1 MKKVLLSVLA
11 VGMLT
16 ACSQDET
23 VDMQAPSKIA
33 FAGAFVDNVTRAA
46 VDPSITTAT
55 IANFDVWGYM
65 TKQSGV
71 VFNHEKVWKA
81 GETWTYAET
90 QNWVAGKQFSF
101 AAVAPSDQ
109 AEKNIKVTPATAG
122 DNVLASI
129 DFTNVNAGNIDLLYA
144 TSGLVEADDYIADPT
159 KAVDLKFNHKLSK
172 VKFTFTNGFAN
183 ENANIKITNIKMTA
197 PEKGTY
203 TVAPEGWAING
214 LSNVTLDFG
223 GMADNLAVLARG
235 ASVESA
241 NECLTIPAAATQKY
255 TVTFD
260 VEVFYGDVQAFVPST
275 KTVEVEGVVLEIGK
289 AYNFTTTLDA
299 SNFSDA
305 VEDNPLVPI
314 KFNVVKVE
322 NWIDVAN
329 EDLNATIGGT
339 ISKDWAL
346 VTNAHATATISLADG
361 VTFDGAGHTLAI
373 TKGTEN
379 YYDGNK
385 HLILMQI
392 PGSATIKNL
401 TIDGNNQLWDAD
413 NNASTTGD
421 NYGIRGI
428 YSTGSGTVT
437 LDNVTIKNVAY
448 TFNDNVAKTLKV
460 INSTLEGW
468 TYYNSE
474 ATFENVN
481 FTVGSF
487 YAAPATQYSN
497 NDNGTLRP
505 YGNTTLRN
513 CNFAENYWIDMQMLK
528 SKGNTIKFEN
538 CTYNGT
544 LITKDNI
551 STLNFIENYDAS
563 VVVW

>member
-23 VDMQAPSKIA
+23 VDMQASSKIA

-109 AEKNIKVTPATAG
+109 AEKNIKVTPATEG
-122 DNVLASI
+122 NNVLASI

-144 TSGLVEADDYIADPT
+144 TSGLVNADAYIQDPT
-159 KAVDLKFNHKLSK
+159 KAVDLTFNHKLSK

-214 LSNVTLDFG
+214 ESNVTLDFG

-260 VEVFYGDVQAFVPST
+260 VEVFYGDVQAFAPST

-305 VEDNPLVPI
+305 VEENPLVPI

-346 VTNAHATATISLADG
+346 VTNAQTTATVSLADG
-361 VTFDGAGHTLAI
+361 VTFDGAGHTLSI
-373 TKGTEN
+373 TEGTNAYLE
-379 YYDGNK
+379 DATLR
-385 HLILMQI
+385 LIKTM
-392 PGSATIKNL
+392 GDASIKNL
-401 TIDGNNQLWDAD
+401 TIDGNNIVYDED
-413 NNASTTGD
+413 NNPSTTKN

-428 YSTGSGTVT
+428 YLTGNGDVT
-437 LDNVTIKNVAY
+437 IDNVTIKNVTY
-448 TFNDNVAKTLKV
+448 TLNDNGNKTLKV
-460 INSTLEGW
+460 INSKFEGW
-468 TYYNSE
+468 TSFTSE
-474 ATFENVN
+474 EAIFENVE
-481 FTVGSF
+481 FTKGVYGRV
-487 YAAPATQYSN
+487 
-497 NDNGTLRP
+497 RP
-505 YGNTTLRN
+505 YNKVVLKN
-513 CNFAENYWIDMQMLK
+513 CSFGEGVVVDA
-528 SKGNTIKFEN
+528 KFEPSTGVIKHPVVEFIN
-538 CTYNGT
+538 CTYKGQP
-544 LITKDNI
+544 ITQEI
-551 STLNFIENYDAS
+551 VESTLCYSLDNDFSKVTIK
-563 VVVW
+563 